1 LESHSQKRQTPRCV
15 LVFRIG
21 QLGDTL
27 ISIPAIR
34 AIERR
39 HPLHKRVLLTEHSAT
54 RPYVSAWDVLA
65 PLHIFDEVLFYDSSL
80 PAHKLAKQLA
90 GLVLKLRR
98 LAPEYAYNLSPDRT
112 RFQHLRDSL
121 FFKLVVGAK
130 EYVTAPPMNRY
141 ALLRGPNR
149 RAPLIRQIPEWQR
162 LAKIVDP
169 DAPAAWAPFPVP
181 KNASERASEALRA
194 FGANPSMRFIGVG
207 PGSKMSAKI
216 WPKERFL
223 ALGHELLRSYPD
235 VVLVV
240 FGGATDSALAQWLC
254 DSWNG
259 KALNVAGKLSIYE
272 SAALL
277 QRCQLY
283 VGNDTGTMHLAAMA
297 GIPCVALFSSRDYPG
312 IWDPMGQG
320 HAVLR
325 KQIDCEGCM
334 LQECT
339 IRSNEC
345 LRRIGLQEVLDEVVL
360 RLQEPRRTT

>member
-1 LESHSQKRQTPRCV
+1 MSRSHGGCV

-39 HPLHKRVLLTEHSAT
+39 HPLDRRVLLTEHGAA

-65 PLHIFDEVLFYDSSL
+65 PLQIFDDVLFYDSTL
-80 PAHKLAKQLA
+80 PAYKLAKQLA
-90 GLVLKLRR
+90 GLVLQLRR

-112 RFQHLRDSL
+112 RFQYLRDSL
-121 FFKLVVGAK
+121 FFNLVVGAK
-130 EYVTAPPMNRY
+130 KYVTAPPMTRY
-141 ALLRGPNR
+141 SLGRPNR
-149 RAPLIRQIPEWQR
+149 PAPLPRQIPEWQR
-162 LAKIVDP
+162 LARIVDP
-169 DAPAAWAPFPVP
+169 DEPVASTPLAVP
-181 KNASERASEALRA
+181 KSATERAAEVLQS
-194 FGANPSMRFIGVG
+194 FGTNPSTRFIGIG
-207 PGSKMSAKI
+207 PGSKMPAKI

-223 ALGHELLRSYPD
+223 ALGHELFRAYPD

-240 FGGATDSALAQWLC
+240 LGGASDSPLAQWLC

-259 KALNVAGKLSIYE
+259 KALNVAGKLSVYE
-272 SAALL
+272 SAAVL

-283 VGNDTGTMHLAAMA
+283 IGNDTGTMHLAAMA
-297 GIPCVALFSSRDYPG
+297 GIPCVALFSARDYPG

-325 KQIDCEGCM
+325 KQIECEGCM
-334 LQECT
+334 LLECT
-339 IRSNEC
+339 IRNNEC
-345 LRRIGLQEVLDEVVL
+345 LRGIGIQEVVDEVAL
-360 RLQEPRRTT
+360 RLHNARRTI